1 MMPVKPPTPSLP
13 AHVPAPVQQQKHA
26 TMNKIPTLIVD
37 DHAGFRRSLI
47 QFLSRHQLLEVV
59 GEASNSVEALAL
71 VHALKPKVVL
81 LDIRMPGLSG
91 LSIIDKMRKARPDL
105 IIVVLT
111 LWDTP
116 EYRRAAL
123 AKNKAD
129 AYIIKEDVLT
139 DLIPTLKELLSPP
152 VLH

>member
-1 MMPVKPPTPSLP
+1 
-13 AHVPAPVQQQKHA
+13 
-26 TMNKIPTLIVD
+26 MNKVPTLIVD
-37 DHAGFRRSLI
+37 DHAGFRRSLM
-47 QFLSRHQLLEVV
+47 QFLNRHQLLEVV

-91 LSIIDKMRKARPDL
+91 LSIIDEMRKARPDL

-123 AKNKAD
+123 TNNKAD
-129 AYIIKEDVLT
+129 AYIIKEEVLT
-139 DLIPTLKELLSPP
+139 DLIPTLKELLSAPP
-152 VLH
+152 IVH